1 MGVDSAMS
9 CREYER
15 VRAFNPVL
23 AETYVTCPIRDDSP
37 AETVEDTA
45 VGFAAEWFT
54 GTDVDPA
61 ESCF

>member
-1 MGVDSAMS
+1 MA
-9 CREYER
+9 
-15 VRAFNPVL
+15 RAFNPVL